1 MIRLILSARYRVD
14 DLTYNFARIYIF
26 TILEPLLGIII
37 ACLPL
42 FRPVIRKATESIRN
56 THTETPNVLSSSMA
70 RIRLMKLKGSAIK
83 RFDDSLLFTD
93 LEDNR
98 IKSHVTGPSSGSECS
113 TDERRQ
119 AAVIGIPPGSSIR
132 IDRAWDV
139 RSEEA
144 GHLDRELMD
153 LNTKHSNATMNDR
166 MTGTS

>member
-1 MIRLILSARYRVD
+1 
-14 DLTYNFARIYIF
+14 
-26 TILEPLLGIII
+26 
-37 ACLPL
+37 
-42 FRPVIRKATESIRN
+42 
-56 THTETPNVLSSSMA
+56 
-70 RIRLMKLKGSAIK
+70 MKLKGSAIK

-98 IKSHVTGPSSGSECS
+98 IKSHVTGPSSGFECS